1 MNKQHVHYSQEAVIW
16 EGHKLI
22 VCGWVKNGSLNEN
35 KENTMKA
42 KRQLTTIV
50 IAAIL
55 FTFMGAGYV
64 FAADYDKKGIDK
76 EKSDKSMQM
85 QSEKDSMKSG
95 KHAGM
100 NYDNK
105 SALKKS
111 CMASDLI
118 GMTVKSKQNE
128 DLGEVQDLIINESGR
143 IQYMVLSHGGILG
156 VGNDRIP
163 IPFNDAKVDSD
174 QKIVTLDKVDKQM
187 LTNAP
192 KFSDDDWNRVG
203 DPQFDQKMRGFYGED
218 FNDDH
223 DGMNHMKQEDR
234 MKQGDSLKQEDSGHN
249 KLTE

>member
-1 MNKQHVHYSQEAVIW
+1 
-16 EGHKLI
+16 
-22 VCGWVKNGSLNEN
+22 
-35 KENTMKA
+35 MKA
-42 KRQLTTIV
+42 KRQFTTIV

-76 EKSDKSMQM
+76 DKTN
-85 QSEKDSMKSG
+85 KSMKSG
-95 KHAGM
+95 KHAAM

-128 DLGEVQDLIINESGR
+128 ELGEVQDLIINQSGR

-156 VGNDRIP
+156 VGDDRIP

-174 QKIVTLDKVDKQM
+174 QEIVTLNKVDKQM

-203 DPQFDQKMRGFYGED
+203 DPQFDEKMRGFYGED
-218 FNDDH
+218 FTDDY
-223 DGMNHMKQEDR
+223 DGMNRMKQEDH
-234 MKQGDSLKQEDSGHN
+234 MKQGDSIKQEDSGHN